1 MEAEEKTAS
10 EEEEVSEVL
19 NRHDIQTDVAIDDST
34 EAAQTGIEEQQR
46 VV

>member
-10 EEEEVSEVL
+10 EEVSEVL